1 MKKVFVIVS
10 DYNYLEHAK
19 YLFYSAVN
27 QGKWTG
33 DLCLIAN
40 NVEDNLLNDFRKF
53 GVHILP
59 IKEDN
64 VYYAT
69 FYIFDEFFK
78 KWDFLTYM
86 DSDFTIFGDLN
97 TIVEQSDC
105 EKPILHVE
113 EEPFRLHQ
121 YFCQSFPESEKNNLL
136 SNLRQSYDLDK
147 FGFNAGHIS
156 FNTSL
161 IEKNTLSDLF
171 EMCHNLSNINNHSG
185 IGSDQPII
193 NLYFTNN
200 HKMIENKKVSFWRGS
215 DENTIAQHHLHIE
228 APWNCNDFSYRL
240 NKTYLENYLEN
251 LNNFYELIKNK

>member
-19 YLFYSAVN
+19 YLFFSVVN

-69 FYIFDEFFK
+69 LYIFDEFFK

-97 TIVEQSDC
+97 TIIEQSDC

-113 EEPFRLHQ
+113 EEPFRLHE
-121 YFCQSFPESEKNNLL
+121 YFCQFFPESEKNNLL

-171 EMCHNLSNINNHSG
+171 EMCNNLSNINNHSG

-200 HKMIENKKVSFWRGS
+200 HKMIENKKVSFWRAA
-215 DENTIAQHHLHIE
+215 DENTIAQHHLHGE
-228 APWNCNDFSYRL
+228 APWVSNDFCYRL
-240 NKTYLENYLEN
+240 NKTYLENYSEN
-251 LNNFYELIKNK
+251 LSNFYNLIKNK

>member
-10 DYNYLEHAK
+10 DYNYLEHSK

-27 QGKWTG
+27 QGKWAG

-40 NVEDNLLNDFRKF
+40 NVEDNLLDDFRKF

-59 IKEDN
+59 IKMEN
-64 VYYAT
+64 FYYAK

-78 KWDFLTYM
+78 KWDFLTFL
-86 DSDFTIFGDLN
+86 DCDFTIFGDLN

-105 EKPILHVE
+105 QKPILHVE
-113 EEPFRLHQ
+113 VEPFRVHQ
-121 YFCQSFPESEKNNLL
+121 YFCQSFPESEKNKLL
-136 SNLRQSYDLDK
+136 ENLRQNYDLDK
-147 FGFNAGHIS
+147 FGFNSGHLS

-161 IEKNTLSDLF
+161 IEKNTLSDLL
-171 EMCHNLSNINNHSG
+171 EMSNNLSNINNHSG